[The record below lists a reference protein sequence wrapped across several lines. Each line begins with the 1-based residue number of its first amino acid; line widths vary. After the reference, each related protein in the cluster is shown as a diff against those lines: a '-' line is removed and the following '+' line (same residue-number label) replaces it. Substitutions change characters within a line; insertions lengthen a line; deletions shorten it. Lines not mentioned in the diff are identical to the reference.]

1 MSAGPPDNGHRSARS
16 ARQKSANSG
25 LCRRSP
31 NGKLWNVF
39 MGLHQSGLMLDS
51 RITFSHFLVSSNM
64 NFSKVGGCH
73 QYWIG
78 AKSGPVDVIARM
90 SVLRGEA
97 DLA

>member
-1 MSAGPPDNGHRSARS
+1 MERLYGTASVRLDVGFADN
-16 ARQKSANSG
+16 
-25 LCRRSP
+25 LLP
-31 NGKLWNVF
+31 
-39 MGLHQSGLMLDS
+39 
-51 RITFSHFLVSSNM
+51 FLGFVEHE
-64 NFSKVGGCH
+64 FSKVGGCH